1 MKNILVT
8 GGNGQLGTELRNL
21 AEQSSSQ
28 WYFTDVVERDGVKT
42 YLLDITDREAIKNF
56 ALQNEIDT
64 IVNCAAYTNVEG
76 AEDDFARCDLLNRA
90 AAENLASVAA
100 LCDTLLIQVSTDFVF
115 DGKNSVPYK
124 EDDKAAPLSVYGK
137 TKFAGEL
144 AVASSDCKYLIFRT
158 AWLYSPYGKNFV
170 KTMMKLT
177 AEKDSLK
184 VVADQIGTPTSAL
197 TLASLIFDV
206 VENNKYSASGTYHL
220 TDEGVASWYD
230 FAYAVGKI
238 CGNSCDVQPC
248 FTEDFPQK
256 ATRPHY
262 SVLDKSKVKK
272 DFGFAIPYWRDALEV
287 CIQRLKEQN
296 SL

>member
-1 MKNILVT
+1 MKKILVT

-21 AEQSSSQ
+21 AEQSDNR
-28 WYFTDVVERDGVKT
+28 WFFTDVVEREGVET
-42 YLLDITDREAIKNF
+42 HILDICDRQAIKDF
-56 ALQNEIDT
+56 ALEHDIDT
-64 IVNCAAYTNVEG
+64 IINCAAYTNVEG
-76 AEDDFARCDLLNRA
+76 AEDDFVRCDLLNRV
-90 AAENLASVAA
+90 AAENLASIAR
-100 LCDTLLIQVSTDFVF
+100 LCEALLIQVSTDFIF

-124 EDDKAAPLSVYGK
+124 EDDKAQALSVYGK
-137 TKFAGEL
+137 TKYAGEL
-144 AVASSDCKYLIFRT
+144 AVVSSDCKYLIFRT

-177 AEKDSLK
+177 SEKEQIK

-197 TLASLIFDV
+197 TLASLIFQV
-206 VENNKYSASGTYHL
+206 VEKNQYQESGTYHL

-238 CGNSCDVQPC
+238 CGHSCDVQPC

-256 ATRPHY
+256 AKRPHY

-272 DFGFAIPYWRDALEV
+272 DFGFRIPYWRDALEV
-287 CIQRLKEQN
+287 CICRILTK
-296 SL
+296 